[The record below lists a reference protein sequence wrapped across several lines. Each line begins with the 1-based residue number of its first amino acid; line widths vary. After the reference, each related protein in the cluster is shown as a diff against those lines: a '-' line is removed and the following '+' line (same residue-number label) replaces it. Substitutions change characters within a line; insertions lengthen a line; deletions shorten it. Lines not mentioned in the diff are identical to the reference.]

1 MAVKG
6 PTVLFAKADLSG
18 VSITAIQLPQL
29 LTEQWLV
36 LPFDYTGLRY
46 ITLDG
51 TNLPANQT
59 ALGEAQRKLTT
70 LYILVCVGV
79 AGVCVGGRDRFPTD
93 VFILVLYYIVLVH
106 TLLYLRRFLAFN
118 RTSNQRP
125 PLEAA
130 N

>member
-6 PTVLFAKADLSG
+6 PTVLFTKADLSG

-79 AGVCVGGRDRFPTD
+79 AGVCRRQRQIPNRGVHSGT
-93 VFILVLYYIVLVH
+93 ILYCAGAHSIIL
-106 TLLYLRRFLAFN
+106 TWW
-118 RTSNQRP
+118 QRYST
-125 PLEAA
+125 EST
-130 N
+130 